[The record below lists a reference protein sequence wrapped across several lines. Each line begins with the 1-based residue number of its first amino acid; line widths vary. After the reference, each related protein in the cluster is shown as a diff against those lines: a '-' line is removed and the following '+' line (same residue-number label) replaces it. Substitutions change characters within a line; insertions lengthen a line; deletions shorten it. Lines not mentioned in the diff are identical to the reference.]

1 MMTSAAFA
9 AVLTDAH
16 ARVVRAYEALED
28 GDIGFASDVLHD
40 LACELAARSAA
51 CDREAA

>member
-1 MMTSAAFA
+1 MTPAAFL

-28 GDIGFASDVLHD
+28 GDVGFALDTLHD
-40 LACELAARSAA
+40 LACELAERSAA
-51 CDREAA
+51 CEREAA